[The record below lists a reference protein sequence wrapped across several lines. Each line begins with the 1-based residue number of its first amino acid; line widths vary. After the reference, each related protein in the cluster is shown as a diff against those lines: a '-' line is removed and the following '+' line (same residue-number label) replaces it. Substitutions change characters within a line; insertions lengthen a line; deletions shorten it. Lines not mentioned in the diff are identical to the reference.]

1 MHHQRRVNGGSGAH
15 TMRCEK
21 AREVKAT
28 LLSGDKIVLTD
39 RRVFPVSIGGL
50 LVRSMATAS
59 NRSGFRA
66 ESRACYSGTFATLD
80 EDGLT
85 RLASMS
91 TISNVNPQHSKVSA
105 TRGIWP
111 SWVTTSPA
119 SVWKSPSG
127 RLERPKR
134 SRNSSR
140 AMRPSR
146 SHDPSRALHG
156 VRLLLALGLHR
167 HVADNRLENVAQ
179 GHQPQDGPEFIED
192 HGDSAG

>member
-1 MHHQRRVNGGSGAH
+1 
-15 TMRCEK
+15 MRCEK

-50 LVRSMATAS
+50 LVRSMASAS
-59 NRSGFRA
+59 DRSGFRA
-66 ESRACYSGTFATLD
+66 ECRTYYSGTFATLD
-80 EDGLT
+80 EDAVDPVG
-85 RLASMS
+85 
-91 TISNVNPQHSKVSA
+91 VHVDD
-105 TRGIWP
+105 
-111 SWVTTSPA
+111 
-119 SVWKSPSG
+119 
-127 RLERPKR
+127 LERQPAALEGLGDAWNMAELGDDQPGQRVEVAFGKAGEAEKVAELVEGHAAVQEPR
-134 SRNSSR
+134 SVG
-140 AMRPSR
+140 
-146 SHDPSRALHG
+146 ALHG